1 MDSITDWF
9 EGVTPL
15 LPEPRTITV
24 PSSGPASIAGLK
36 LAFREAGPTDA
47 PALVMLH
54 GIGSNSTGFRNQFTG
69 FNDGFRAIAWDAP
82 GYGES
87 NDFAADAPPAS
98 DYADALAA
106 LLDALLIQDCHLV
119 GSSMGA
125 LIAVTFA
132 ARYPGRAKT
141 LILSGPTTGRG
152 AGSPIEREAA
162 VRGRI
167 EEMDKLGPE
176 GLAER
181 RAAFLLAPDAPPHV
195 VRAAHDVMART
206 RPRGYAQ
213 AARMV
218 AGADILPEAR
228 RIVTPTLICRGTE
241 DKLGSGAQPLQE
253 AIRDSELQLFTGVG
267 HLIKLEAPG
276 PFNACIRNFIS
287 KRHR

>member
-132 ARYPGRAKT
+132 ARYPGRTKT
-141 LILSGPTTGRG
+141 LILSGPTAGRG
-152 AGSPIEREAA
+152 ASSPMEREAA

-167 EEMDKLGPE
+167 EVMDKFGPE
-176 GLAER
+176 GLAQR
-181 RAAFLLAPDAPPHV
+181 RAAFLLAPNAPPHV
-195 VRAAHDVMART
+195 VRAARDVMART

-253 AIRDSELQLFTGVG
+253 AIGDSELRMFTGVG

-276 PFNACIRNFIS
+276 PFNVCIRDFIA
-287 KRHR
+287 KRHQ